1 MLGPI
6 LVRIGHDHASRS
18 PGYPW
23 ALLQAVVDLQ
33 AVVNVA
39 DLHERRSCRV
49 SAAFAVLRHKVS
61 HVLADPPAD
70 GGGLVLAETAHRPA
84 HRTASRQQQPAR
96 RRSWIPLA
104 AASGPGRAKDL
115 RPQFSGTS
123 LPVPGEK

>member
-61 HVLADPPAD
+61 HVLADPQQMVVASSSLKRLT
-70 GGGLVLAETAHRPA
+70 GLLTEPLHVSN
-84 HRTASRQQQPAR
+84 SRLVAAR
-96 RRSWIPLA
+96 GSC
-104 AASGPGRAKDL
+104 
-115 RPQFSGTS
+115 
-123 LPVPGEK
+123 

>member
-23 ALLQAVVDLQ
+23 ALLRAVVDLQ

-49 SAAFAVLRHKVS
+49 SAAPDRVLGAERPANFGS
-61 HVLADPPAD
+61 ADPQ
-70 GGGLVLAETAHRPA
+70 
-84 HRTASRQQQPAR
+84 SQQV
-96 RRSWIPLA
+96 PLA
-104 AASGPGRAKDL
+104 RWVLGVVDECRSGVQRHEVVEKLQVAHLELHAKSNAWSL
-115 RPQFSGTS
+115 R
-123 LPVPGEK
+123 